1 MVEGYQKDFEGA
13 NNRRIKYERDI
24 APIKNEYNRYKELKI
39 ELAKLEE
46 MLSNKWSFMAYYVI
60 LSCYCFIK
68 KFQIKGYCK

>member
-1 MVEGYQKDFEGA
+1 MVEGYQQDFEGA

-46 MLSNKWSFMAYYVI
+46 MLSNK
-60 LSCYCFIK
+60 
-68 KFQIKGYCK
+68 